1 MNMFK
6 KLAIVAAFL
15 CAATIVTA
23 QEENGMK
30 IGARVG
36 YSMQQVDMGTG
47 MLGFG
52 VGLVFDIPA
61 GPVFISPGV
70 ALLHRNN
77 FDLQTDP
84 VRAIIN
90 PRDIWLGKFTQPE
103 FAVSIPILFKFF
115 PMSSS
120 YLSLG
125 VQADIPINPEVCYES
140 DCYSMDGKKSVY
152 TRASYDISIL
162 IGAGYRV
169 TPALVLDFRTTFGLT
184 PHYEYELNQM
194 KVESAKMGTYGFGIS
209 YFFL

>member
-6 KLAIVAAFL
+6 KLAIAAAFL
-15 CAATIVTA
+15 CAATVATA

-30 IGARVG
+30 IGARIG
-36 YSMQQVDMGTG
+36 YSMQGVGYGTG

-52 VGLVFDIPA
+52 AGLVFDIPA

-70 ALLHRNN
+70 AFLYRNN
-77 FDLQTDP
+77 FDQQADP
-84 VRAIIN
+84 ATLWI
-90 PRDIWLGKFTQPE
+90 GKFTQPE
-103 FAVSIPILFKFF
+103 LAVSIPVLFKFF

-140 DCYSMDGKKSVY
+140 DCFSMDGKESVY
-152 TRASYDISIL
+152 TRASYDLSIL
-162 IGAGYRV
+162 IGVGYRV
-169 TPALVLDFRTTFGLT
+169 TPALVLDFRTTFGVT
-184 PHYEYELNQM
+184 PHHEVDGGIL
-194 KVESAKMGTYGFGIS
+194 KIESDKMYSYGFGIS